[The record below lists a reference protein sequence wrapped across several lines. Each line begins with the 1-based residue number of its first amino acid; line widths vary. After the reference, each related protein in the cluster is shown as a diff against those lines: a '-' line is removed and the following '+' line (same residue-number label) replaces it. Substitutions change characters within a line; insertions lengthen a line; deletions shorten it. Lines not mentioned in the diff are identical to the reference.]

1 MGLVKTTTFDRTST
15 ARRECAKRSSMADVT
30 ATKTTSNRS
39 RNVKRHA
46 AGHSSGGAGVHRS
59 ADNRYAIDTASSVSD
74 MTNTVVNSA
83 AV

>member
-1 MGLVKTTTFDRTST
+1 MGRVKETKLDGTST

-39 RNVKRHA
+39 MNVKRHA
-46 AGHSSGGAGVHRS
+46 TGHSTGSVHRFS
-59 ADNRYAIDTASSVSD
+59 VDTASSVSD
-74 MTNTVVNSA
+74 MPNRVVNSA